1 MGFFDKVKEIIS
13 ENDDDDFDEYYDD
26 AEASFEKSSKSERS
40 REREENENVMV
51 MERKPQH
58 PTTSN

>member
-26 AEASFEKSSKSERS
+26 AEASFEKSSK
-40 REREENENVMV
+40 NNVNIFYHSLESV
-51 MERKPQH
+51 
-58 PTTSN
+58 